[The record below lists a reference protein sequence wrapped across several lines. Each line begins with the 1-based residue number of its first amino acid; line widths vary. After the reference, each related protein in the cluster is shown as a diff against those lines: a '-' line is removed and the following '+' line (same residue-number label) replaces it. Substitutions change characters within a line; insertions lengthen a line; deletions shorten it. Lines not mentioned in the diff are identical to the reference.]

1 MYKFRYEL
9 ARTHMRIGGTA
20 TEWMLTEW
28 MLTEWM
34 LEKLKEHAEENDNR

>member
-9 ARTHMRIGGTA
+9 ARTHMRIGATA
-20 TEWMLTEW
+20 TEW

-34 LEKLKEHAEENDNR
+34 LEKLKEHAEEDDNR